1 MDLMG
6 LLQGQLSDTVL
17 NQLSQQI
24 GGDKEQTAS
33 AASGIIQTLLGG
45 LAHNANTGG
54 ADAIANTLDQHHS
67 DGGILGNLAGLIG
80 GQMGQSG
87 SSNGLGILQHILGD
101 KTNVAANMIGQNSGL
116 SGGQVGS
123 LMQILAPMVM
133 SQLGQAKQ
141 QNGLDSG
148 GISSLLTNVVSNI
161 GGGAAQQNAG
171 GGGMMDMVSKF
182 LDKDGDGSAMD
193 EIGGMLMNQ
202 LFNRK

>member
-1 MDLMG
+1 MLFR
-6 LLQGQLSDTVL
+6 S
-17 NQLSQQI
+17 
-24 GGDKEQTAS
+24 
-33 AASGIIQTLLGG
+33 G
-45 LAHNANTGG
+45 LAHNANNGG

-141 QNGLDSG
+141 QNGLDAG

-161 GGGAAQQNAG
+161 GGGGAAQQNAG
-171 GGGMMDMVSKF
+171 GGMMGMVSKF

-202 LFNRK
+202 FFNRK

>member
-6 LLQGQLSDTVL
+6 LLQGQLSETVL

-24 GGDKEQTAS
+24 GGDKEQTSS
-33 AASGIIQTLLGG
+33 AANGIIQTLLGG
-45 LAHNANTGG
+45 LAHNANNGG
-54 ADAIANTLDQHHS
+54 AEAIANTLDQHHS

-80 GQMGQSG
+80 GQTSQSG
-87 SSNGLGILQHILGD
+87 AGNGLGILQHILGD

-141 QNGLDSG
+141 QNGLDAG

-171 GGGMMDMVSKF
+171 GGMMGMISSF
-182 LDKDGDGSAMD
+182 LDKDGDGSAID